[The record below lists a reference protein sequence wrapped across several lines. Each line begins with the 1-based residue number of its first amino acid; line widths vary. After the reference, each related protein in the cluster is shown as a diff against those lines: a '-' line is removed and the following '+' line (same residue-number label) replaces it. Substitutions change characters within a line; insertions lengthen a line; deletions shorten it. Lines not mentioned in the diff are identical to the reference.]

1 MRTKEE
7 ILEGKCRLNDC
18 YLDDRYKTTA
28 LEAMKEYAQQ
38 QVKNLNIPAVSNNE
52 VSVCSPCDDIKCTSR
67 YSLFCKTKCE
77 DRIKQT
83 DC

>member
-1 MRTKEE
+1 MNKLVHNECKDVPHDIGLKLLKIVKKHIGE
-7 ILEGKCRLNDC
+7 QLN
-18 YLDDRYKTTA
+18 L
-28 LEAMKEYAQQ
+28 
-38 QVKNLNIPAVSNNE
+38 PPVSNNK
-52 VSVCSPCDDIKCTSR
+52 VAVCSPCDDIKCTSR